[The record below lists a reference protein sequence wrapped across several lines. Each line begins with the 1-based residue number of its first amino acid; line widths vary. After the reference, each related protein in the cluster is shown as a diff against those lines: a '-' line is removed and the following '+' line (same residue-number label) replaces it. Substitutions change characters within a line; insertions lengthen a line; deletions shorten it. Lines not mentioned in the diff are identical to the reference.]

1 MRAFKAADNIRIK
14 NTYHIF
20 IQHKLLTHSHHIGLS
35 ILTQM
40 IKTVLD
46 NFPIQSF
53 FFALYDDCSRF
64 EQGERTAVTIP
75 TWDNFA
81 PDSFLPDN

>member
-1 MRAFKAADNIRIK
+1 
-14 NTYHIF
+14 
-20 IQHKLLTHSHHIGLS
+20 
-35 ILTQM
+35 M